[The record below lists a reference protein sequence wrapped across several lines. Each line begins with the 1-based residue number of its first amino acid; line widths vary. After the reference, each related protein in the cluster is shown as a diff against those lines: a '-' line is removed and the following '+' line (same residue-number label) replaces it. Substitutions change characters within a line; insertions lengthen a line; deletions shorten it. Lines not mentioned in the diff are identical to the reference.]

1 MHKTAEQNEAN
12 IGIPLLHIADIT
24 ADEMLARGKNT
35 AGLLGTR
42 YTMEQDFYKSRLER
56 RGIRFL
62 GPESEDREY
71 VNRVIYQELCLGR
84 IEQDSIDHY
93 KKV

>member
-1 MHKTAEQNEAN
+1 MASRYCTLQ
-12 IGIPLLHIADIT
+12 ILLQMRCWQG
-24 ADEMLARGKNT
+24 EKNT

-62 GPESEDREY
+62 VPESEDREY

>member
-1 MHKTAEQNEAN
+1 MASRYCTLQ
-12 IGIPLLHIADIT
+12 ILLQ
-24 ADEMLARGKNT
+24 MRCWQGKNT

-62 GPESEDREY
+62 VPESEDREY